1 MSDEQDATPTESA
14 DAKPQLMPG
23 AEPIDQ
29 PENIDLNFE
38 LAEETEDTAEESE
51 TEPEKQEAKA
61 EEPEVAEEPA
71 EETEVEE
78 ESTDKVEEPE
88 VEPEKQEAEA
98 EEPEVEPEKEEVK
111 PKKAKKTM
119 VPKAR
124 LDQALTKQK
133 ELQRKIDEYS
143 KKTEET
149 TEPVS
154 KFDFNKAE
162 TQYQEALLDGKQ
174 EDAAKLR
181 NEIRSAERELLR
193 HEMREEMSNEIGANK
208 ELTSIQEAAVELE
221 AEYAVF
227 DQNHEDFNAEYA
239 QEVVAI
245 RDGLM
250 AHNMAGPEALKKAA
264 AMVVQTY
271 DLKGVTPAE
280 SALAEK
286 KAPKAD
292 TVDEVARKRK
302 QVSQKLKA
310 AEAQPPELP
319 GESSA
324 QHGEKSVE
332 DLHSMSEDE
341 FNALPEATIAR
352 LRGDFL

>member
-1 MSDEQDATPTESA
+1 MSDEQDTTPTESA
-14 DAKPQLMPG
+14 DSEPQIMPG
-23 AEPIDQ
+23 AELMDQ

-38 LAEETEDTAEESE
+38 LTEETAEEPE

-88 VEPEKQEAEA
+88 AEPEKQEAEA
-98 EEPEVEPEKEEVK
+98 EEPEAEPEKRKK
-111 PKKAKKTM
+111 PM

-133 ELQRKIDEYS
+133 ELQRKIDEYTQ
-143 KKTEET
+143 KEAEVA
-149 TEPVS
+149 EPDS
-154 KFDFNKAE
+154 KFDFNQAE

-193 HEMREEMSNEIGANK
+193 HEMREEMSHEIGANK
-208 ELTSIQEAAVELE
+208 ELASIQETAAELE
-221 AEYAVF
+221 AEYTVF

-250 AHNMAGPEALKKAA
+250 SHDMAGPEALKKAA
-264 AMVVQTY
+264 LMVVQTY

-280 SALAEK
+280 PALAEK
-286 KAPKAD
+286 KVSKAD

-352 LRGDFL
+352 LRGDFI

>member
-14 DAKPQLMPG
+14 DAKPQIMPG
-23 AEPIDQ
+23 AEPLDQ

-38 LAEETEDTAEESE
+38 LAEETEDIAEESE

-88 VEPEKQEAEA
+88 AEPEKQEAEA
-98 EEPEVEPEKEEVK
+98 EEPEAEPEKRKK
-111 PKKAKKTM
+111 PM

-133 ELQRKIDEYS
+133 ELQRKIDEYN

-149 TEPVS
+149 IEPVS

-181 NEIRSAERELLR
+181 NEIRNAERELLR
-193 HEMREEMSNEIGANK
+193 HEMREEMSHEIGANQ
-208 ELTSIQEAAVELE
+208 ELTSIQETAAELE
-221 AEYAVF
+221 AEYVVF

-250 AHNMAGPEALKKAA
+250 SHNMAGPEALKKAA

-271 DLKGVTPAE
+271 DLKGTTPAE

-324 QHGEKSVE
+324 QHGEKSIE
-332 DLHSMSEDE
+332 DLNNMSEDE
-341 FNALPEATIAR
+341 FNALPDATIAR
-352 LRGDFL
+352 LRGDFI